1 MELAVSVGNMSK
13 LRAERLL
20 AGWRKGP
27 TDPNVK
33 RWSSC

>member
-13 LRAERLL
+13 RAGELL
-20 AGWRKGP
+20 AGWRKVQ
-27 TDPNVK
+27 DPNVK